1 MSAGSAFASG
11 VRAGQAI
18 WNNAIQNAMAG
29 KRLDMLRTQ
38 FQFEQRQRKQ
48 AVENELAAQEAFQK
62 FQSSIP
68 TTDFDF
74 KRKEDRDL
82 YEKNM
87 VEFYSDISRDPA
99 TLKQFEAYNK
109 TMGIIG
115 EADIANKIRVEQANI
130 MATWKLNNTSMDV
143 PMLKDADENSPDFGN
158 LILDYSGNPIPDF
171 AKMKRANFLYD
182 LRQQREVAESKY
194 GGGGMS
200 QFFGSKPSELSPGL
214 RERYI
219 IDRKKFFDDV
229 AKTGNNEKIVEA
241 SYVWGDAPSES
252 ALDSLDKYKF
262 TTDRLSELS
271 DLLKNESTGPMVG
284 FWRKFKSGLGFDDK
298 AALINAQI
306 TKIIPGLA
314 RGVFGEVGVLTDQD
328 VAMYSKTIGN
338 LNTPE
343 EVNDALTKAAMDMVA
358 RGFESKLSTLAKN
371 RKNVSGYLS
380 QLKDVKSQSRELLG
394 VEEPE
399 IPVIEVESLPDS
411 GAVTLS
417 DEQAAAARA
426 AAGPDGRVRVQQA
439 GSDIIREINVNP
451 PTEETVDEAPPPPVT
466 PSAPEEDF
474 SVWGSRHL
482 EDFPPVSEE
491 EQAAAPDRRSVLER
505 RIEFLTATLENLPP
519 DYTTTVNPYGPPS
532 QIFNPDAA
540 KRRKQLK
547 DALRI
552 TEEELN
558 KL

>member
-547 DALRI
+547 DALRT